1 MRSFEMHRVQDAV
14 ITTTTVTNTSTTT
27 TTSTITITD
36 SYVDY
41 EMVCLTKS
49 TKESTS
55 DASTAL
61 EPLIHHA

>member
-1 MRSFEMHRVQDAV
+1 MRSFATHRVQDAV
-14 ITTTTVTNTSTTT
+14 ITTTTVTNTTTT

-36 SYVDY
+36 SYVDF

-49 TKESTS
+49 TNESTS